1 METKQNK
8 KTLSIVLK
16 ALGIIMMLGA
26 FIALIGNDLDF
37 WHTPELNG
45 SGSWV
50 YVALLTGINVWLIG
64 IINGLDCH
72 NEAWKKCL
80 RAFKVL
86 FIIALVLFA
95 VDVYLAYPVI
105 TGNLHLTVIV
115 YCLLGSLLGGACG
128 LISWQA
134 KISCNNQR

>member
-26 FIALIGNDLDF
+26 FIALIGNDFDL
-37 WHTPELNG
+37 WHTLELNG
-45 SGSWV
+45 SGRWV
-50 YVALLTGINVWLIG
+50 YVALLTGINVFLIG

-72 NEAWKKCL
+72 NEAWKKQL
-80 RAFKVL
+80 RTFKVL

-105 TGNLHLTVIV
+105 IGSLGLTVIV
-115 YCLLGSLLGGACG
+115 YCLLGGFLGGACG

-134 KISCNNQR
+134 KISCNNQK